1 MDWGI
6 RWRLWGGCCLFRLG
20 PYRKAFDTVPHKQ
33 LLVKLEIFGIVGDIY
48 QWIKEFLSNREMR
61 VTLNNSVTDWINVTN
76 GVPQDSV
83 LGPFLFL
90 IYVNDILEV
99 IKSSIKL
106 FADDNKV
113 CKVVKMRMILVHYR
127 KIWILLTN
135 GVKNGCS
142 SLILEVQSNAHWQK
156 YWEPLLSH

>member
-1 MDWGI
+1 
-6 RWRLWGGCCLFRLG
+6 
-20 PYRKAFDTVPHKQ
+20 
-33 LLVKLEIFGIVGDIY
+33 LVKLEIFGIVGDIY

-127 KIWILLTN
+127 KI
-135 GVKNGCS
+135 
-142 SLILEVQSNAHWQK
+142 
-156 YWEPLLSH
+156 